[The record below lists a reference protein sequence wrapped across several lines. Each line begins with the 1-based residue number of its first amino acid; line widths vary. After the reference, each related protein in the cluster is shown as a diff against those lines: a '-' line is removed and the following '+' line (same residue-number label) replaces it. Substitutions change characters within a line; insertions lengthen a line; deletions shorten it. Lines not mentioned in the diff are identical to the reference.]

1 MKSALV
7 YFTEISRTIGHVG
20 GSEMLLF
27 LMIQELQGRGYDVT
41 VALQS
46 GGDVVAGSKDY
57 GTEID
62 VAALKV
68 VHLSEGGRFLRLLD
82 RHLKFLWQWRL
93 RRLGPKY
100 DVCISCAN
108 VVDFGRPGVHF
119 IYMLT
124 LDEAFK
130 EHFWKE
136 NTTFIRRARLWCVC
150 ARDAMVK
157 ALFWVRSVAKIVQDT
172 RETVLSNSE
181 FVRKCIEDYYKC
193 KIHAAFYPPTMFESG
208 CVDPGENFSRV
219 ERVEA
224 CRGGGMEGC
233 ADIACIGRLAPE
245 KRICSLIDIVREA
258 RKRSGV
264 DFKVRFAGKCPETD
278 NGREIK
284 ALAEKY
290 DWVRLEG
297 TLYGAAKAAFLASC
311 KFALHGCKVEAFGI
325 SITEYLKAGLVPVV
339 PQEGGSSEVVGLDD
353 LVYGSDDEATEI
365 LARLATD
372 EVFYRKCQAHCTE
385 RGKEF
390 SAAAYM
396 NRQKELMDELG
407 I

>member
-1 MKSALV
+1 MKTALV
-7 YFTEISRTIGHVG
+7 YFTEISKTVGHIG

-27 LMIQELQGRGYDVT
+27 LIIQELQRRGYYVT

-46 GGDVVAGSKDY
+46 GGDVVAGSRDY
-57 GTEID
+57 NVSLDT
-62 VAALKV
+62 AALKV
-68 VHLSEGGRFLRLLD
+68 VRLSEGGRFLRLVD

-136 NTTFIRRARLWCVC
+136 NTAFIRRVRLWCVC
-150 ARDAMVK
+150 ARDAIVK
-157 ALFWVRSVAKIVQDT
+157 TMSGVRSVAKIVQDKG
-172 RETVLSNSE
+172 ETVLSNSE

-193 KIHAAFYPPTMFESG
+193 KIHAAFYPPTMFEPG
-208 CVDPGENFSRV
+208 CAVAGEDFS
-219 ERVEA
+219 RVEA
-224 CRGGGMEGC
+224 CREDGMEGC
-233 ADIACIGRLAPE
+233 VDIAYIGRFEPE
-245 KRICSLIDIVREA
+245 KRIQAIVGIVEEA
-258 RKRSGV
+258 RKRSGM
-264 DFKVRFAGKCPETD
+264 DLRLRLAGKCPDTD
-278 NGREIK
+278 NGRQIK

-290 DWVRLEG
+290 DWVKLEG
-297 TLYGAAKAAFLASC
+297 TLYGEAKAAFLASC
-311 KFALHGCKVEAFGI
+311 RFAIHGCKVEAFGI
-325 SITEYLKAGLVPVV
+325 SVTEYLKAGLVPVV
-339 PQEGGSSEVVGLDD
+339 PREGGSSEVVGLND
-353 LVYGSDDEATEI
+353 LVYDSEDDAAEI
-365 LARLATD
+365 LVRLATD

-396 NRQKELMDELG
+396 NRQKELLDEVG

>member
-1 MKSALV
+1 MKTALV
-7 YFTEISRTIGHVG
+7 YFTEISRTVGHIG

-41 VALQS
+41 VALQG
-46 GGDVVAGSKDY
+46 GGDVVAGSRDY
-57 GTEID
+57 GAEID

-68 VHLSEGGRFLRLLD
+68 VHLSEGGRFLRLVD

-136 NTTFIRRARLWCVC
+136 NSTLARRVRHCCVC
-150 ARDAMVK
+150 ARDAAVK
-157 ALFWVRSVAKIVQDT
+157 VMCGVRSVAKIVRDK
-172 RETVLSNSE
+172 RETVLPNSE

-193 KIHAAFYPPTMFESG
+193 KIHPAFYPPTMFE
-208 CVDPGENFSRV
+208 PSRV
-219 ERVEA
+219 ERVET
-224 CRGGGMEGC
+224 CREGGKEDC
-233 ADIACIGRLAPE
+233 VDVAYIGRFEPE
-245 KRICSLIDIVREA
+245 KRIQALVGIVEES

-264 DFKVRFAGKCPETD
+264 NLRLRLAGKCPDTD

-297 TLYGAAKAAFLASC
+297 TLYGEAKAAFLASC
-311 KFALHGCKVEAFGI
+311 RFAIHGCKVEAFGI
-325 SITEYLKAGLVPVV
+325 SVTEYLKSGLVPIV
-339 PQEGGSSEVVGLDD
+339 PREGGSSEVVGLGD
-353 LVYGSDDEATEI
+353 LVYSSDDEAAEI
-365 LARLATD
+365 LTRLAMD
-372 EVFYRKCQAHCTE
+372 DVFYQKCHACCLE
-385 RGKEF
+385 RGKAF
-390 SAAAYM
+390 SATAYM
-396 NRQKELMDELG
+396 NRQKELLDEVW

>member
-1 MKSALV
+1 MKTALV
-7 YFTEISRTIGHVG
+7 YFTEISKTVGHIG

-27 LMIQELQGRGYDVT
+27 LIIQELQRRGYYVT

-46 GGDVVAGSKDY
+46 GGDVVAGSRDY
-57 GTEID
+57 NVSLDT
-62 VAALKV
+62 AALKV
-68 VHLSEGGRFLRLLD
+68 VRLSEGGRFLRLVD

-100 DVCISCAN
+100 DICISCAN

-136 NTTFIRRARLWCVC
+136 NTAFIRRVRLWCVC
-150 ARDAMVK
+150 ARDAIVK
-157 ALFWVRSVAKIVQDT
+157 TMSGVRSVAKIVQDKG
-172 RETVLSNSE
+172 ETVLSNSE

-193 KIHAAFYPPTMFESG
+193 KIHAAFYPPTMF
-208 CVDPGENFSRV
+208 DPGCAVVGEDFSRV

-224 CRGGGMEGC
+224 CREDGMEGC
-233 ADIACIGRLAPE
+233 VDIAYIGRFEPE
-245 KRICSLIDIVREA
+245 KRIQAIVGIVEEA
-258 RKRSGV
+258 RKRSGM
-264 DFKVRFAGKCPETD
+264 DLRFRLAGKCPDTD
-278 NGREIK
+278 NGRQIK

-311 KFALHGCKVEAFGI
+311 RFAIHGCKVEAFGI
-325 SITEYLKAGLVPVV
+325 SITEYLKSGLVPIV
-339 PQEGGSSEVVGLDD
+339 PREGGSSEVVGLND

-396 NRQKELMDELG
+396 NRQKQLMDEVG